1 MAKSIVPTQLGAPPP
16 VNYYDLLNE
25 LIDIK
30 GAMRLARD
38 GLEKAGDNFVGNVD
52 RDEIVDPKELISAAH
67 SVLGMAMQTLSS
79 ITRRS
84 GSLGRSPTRR
94 WPMAEDLHYTLTVA
108 IPAETDA
115 ILHNVARAFG
125 QDKSEV
131 IRELLEQWAAK
142 KATEYQMAKQLR

>member
-1 MAKSIVPTQLGAPPP
+1 
-16 VNYYDLLNE
+16 
-25 LIDIK
+25 
-30 GAMRLARD
+30 
-38 GLEKAGDNFVGNVD
+38 
-52 RDEIVDPKELISAAH
+52 
-67 SVLGMAMQTLSS
+67 
-79 ITRRS
+79 
-84 GSLGRSPTRR
+84 
-94 WPMAEDLHYTLTVA
+94 MAEDLHYTLTVA

>member
-67 SVLGMAMQTLSS
+67 SVLGMAMQTLEHTYAQLDHS
-79 ITRRS
+79 
-84 GSLGRSPTRR
+84 
-94 WPMAEDLHYTLTVA
+94 A
-108 IPAETDA
+108 
-115 ILHNVARAFG
+115 
-125 QDKSEV
+125 
-131 IRELLEQWAAK
+131 IRESCPKSDEAVAHG
-142 KATEYQMAKQLR
+142 